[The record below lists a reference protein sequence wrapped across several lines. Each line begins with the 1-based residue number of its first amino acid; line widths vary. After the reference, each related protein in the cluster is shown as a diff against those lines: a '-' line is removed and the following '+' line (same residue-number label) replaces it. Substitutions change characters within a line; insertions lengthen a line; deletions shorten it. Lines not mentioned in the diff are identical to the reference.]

1 MESAI
6 VEALNPEFS
15 PVALVWSDTV
25 PDDTLQFKEGRFGC
39 ILYLFAE
46 ASRRGRIAGGSRES
60 ITCNGGCAALGFG
73 VAFDDSEET
82 LDRYAALF
90 SKGVRSARDKEAFLA
105 EMESA
110 PKGWREMYEHGE
122 RRHADAEL
130 AREWIHHGL
139 PRYRIPFEYA
149 LFKPLSRTDP
159 EENIR
164 AVVFPVNPVELAGL
178 LTLAG
183 SVMEGTDSVRV
194 APGPDCVSLA
204 AFAYAEAE
212 APEPRAILGMVG
224 VDGRKVMRKRFR
236 DDVLTLTLP
245 LPLFRRMEE
254 EAGDSIFQTP
264 AWEALAK
271 AYPSRAME
279 V

>member
-6 VEALNPEFS
+6 VEALKPEFS
-15 PVALVWSDTV
+15 PVALIWSDTA
-25 PDDTLQFKEGRFGC
+25 PDDTLQFKGGRFGC

-46 ASRRGRIAGGSRES
+46 ASRRGRVTGGSRES

-73 VAFDDSEET
+73 VAFDDSEEV

-90 SKGVRSARDKEAFLA
+90 SKGVRSAQDKEAFRA
-105 EMESA
+105 RMESA
-110 PKGWREMYEHGE
+110 PKGWRDMYEYGE
-122 RRHADAEL
+122 RRHANAEL
-130 AREWIHHGL
+130 AREWILHGL
-139 PRYRIPFEYA
+139 PRYDIPFEYV
-149 LFKPLSRTDP
+149 LFKPLSRADP
-159 EENIR
+159 EDNVK
-164 AVVFPVNPVELAGL
+164 AVIFPVNPLELAGL
-178 LTLAG
+178 LTLAA

-194 APGPDCVSLA
+194 PQGPDCVSLA

-212 APEPRAILGMVG
+212 SKEPRAVLGMVG
-224 VDGRKVMRKRFR
+224 VDGREVMRKRFR

-264 AWEALAK
+264 AWEALPK
-271 AYPSRAME
+271 RP
-279 V
+279 

>member
-25 PDDTLQFKEGRFGC
+25 PDDTLQFMEGRFGC

-73 VAFDDSEET
+73 VAFDDSEKT
-82 LDRYAALF
+82 LDRYA
-90 SKGVRSARDKEAFLA
+90 
-105 EMESA
+105 
-110 PKGWREMYEHGE
+110 
-122 RRHADAEL
+122 
-130 AREWIHHGL
+130 
-139 PRYRIPFEYA
+139 A

-164 AVVFPVNPVELAGL
+164 AVIFPVNPVELAGL

-204 AFAYAEAE
+204 AFSYAEAE
-212 APEPRAILGMVG
+212 A
-224 VDGRKVMRKRFR
+224 
-236 DDVLTLTLP
+236 
-245 LPLFRRMEE
+245 
-254 EAGDSIFQTP
+254 P

-271 AYPSRAME
+271 ASPSRGME